1 MQEKLYHWLA
11 FFTSL
16 LGKSTCHH
24 KLLLYLGLENN
35 PLIELQ
41 KILLSFKMYKS
52 CIIKFM

>member
-24 KLLLYLGLENN
+24 KLLLYFGLENN
-35 PLIELQ
+35 GFIDLQ

>member
-35 PLIELQ
+35 PLIELP

>member
-24 KLLLYLGLENN
+24 KLLLYFGLENN
-35 PLIELQ
+35 HFIDLQ
-41 KILLSFKMYKS
+41 KILLRFKMYKS